1 VSDEDRLPALVAQL
15 GVDLRRNQLARCGE
29 ADCFVLGGR
38 EATAQLWIEKDRFEV
53 RRVLGRA
60 GDLVEFES
68 YRDRVGRLRLP
79 SQIRVTDPSGGETLV
94 RVVGVERAPGLGN
107 DPELTPARLEQPG
120 RHGGVG
126 RMDLRSLASG

>member
-1 VSDEDRLPALVAQL
+1 
-15 GVDLRRNQLARCGE
+15 
-29 ADCFVLGGR
+29 
-38 EATAQLWIEKDRFEV
+38 
-53 RRVLGRA
+53 
-60 GDLVEFES
+60 
-68 YRDRVGRLRLP
+68 
-79 SQIRVTDPSGGETLV
+79 V

>member
-1 VSDEDRLPALVAQL
+1 
-15 GVDLRRNQLARCGE
+15 
-29 ADCFVLGGR
+29 
-38 EATAQLWIEKDRFEV
+38 
-53 RRVLGRA
+53 
-60 GDLVEFES
+60 
-68 YRDRVGRLRLP
+68 VGRLRLP